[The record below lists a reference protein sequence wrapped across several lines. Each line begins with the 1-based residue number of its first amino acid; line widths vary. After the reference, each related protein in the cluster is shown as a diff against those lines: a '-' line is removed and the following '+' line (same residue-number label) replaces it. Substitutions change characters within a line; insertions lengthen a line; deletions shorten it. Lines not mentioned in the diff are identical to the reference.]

1 MKNAQK
7 KHENKTHTHTF
18 KLDNKYM
25 EILIDAAVHVTL
37 KLNKFAKKQ
46 NRSTRIIKCVHFV
59 CSLAAVFLWI
69 LFHSG
74 DLLSYKLFPLLSAFE
89 LSWAELCM
97 CSLFNYHYLVDPI
110 WLMII
115 IKYSCDASF

>member
-1 MKNAQK
+1 MKKNEKSAQK
-7 KHENKTHTHTF
+7 KHENKTYTRTL

-46 NRSTRIIKCVHFV
+46 NRSTCIVKCAHFV
-59 CSLAAVFLWI
+59 CSLAAVFLAHFNFIWI

-89 LSWAELCM
+89 LS
-97 CSLFNYHYLVDPI
+97 
-110 WLMII
+110 
-115 IKYSCDASF
+115 